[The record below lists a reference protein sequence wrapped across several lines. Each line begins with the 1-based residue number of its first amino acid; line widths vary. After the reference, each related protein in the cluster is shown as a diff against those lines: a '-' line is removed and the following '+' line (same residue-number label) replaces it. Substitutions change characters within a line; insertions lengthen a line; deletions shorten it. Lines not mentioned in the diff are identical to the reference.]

1 MAEVDFDD
9 EELIEGFEEDVSDLD
24 EGQDDLALESQSGV
38 QSFLTPARMKIM
50 AIVLGSVFLLG
61 GTFFAFSFF
70 GGSDSNELLTPQQQA
85 QKKKEAE
92 RKRRRSV
99 KYVKLFDGLAIS
111 DLTPLV
117 RELSFADILFTT
129 NQKGNNYTL
138 LVDEKEQD
146 RARTLLAIKG
156 LPSGGSRGYELLDD
170 SQTLGVTEFD
180 KRIRFLRALSGEL
193 ERAIIQF
200 DAVEQCKVQIVL
212 PEQRLFS
219 VTQPPV
225 TASVLIR
232 RTLGQELT
240 DDNVFSIIQLM
251 SNAVENLQQ
260 ENVSVIDT
268 EGQVLSIGIFDRMA
282 ARAAGEVV
290 EEVEDTSS
298 SSPEFSQGTP
308 IIPKFKDIQQ
318 WLEIKQEYET
328 SLEDKAIKQLFGI
341 LPLASFKLVITADI
355 NPQRTGEAIVP
366 TRITT
371 SMVVDVSNEDVF
383 LDQLLKRQI
392 FNTIAGAIGY
402 ERGRDTIQLSK
413 ADFLVFSKEEMDR
426 LKELRNAGR
435 GWITIA
441 IASVVGLVLAMGL
454 LLWRRRQSLKKEN
467 MALPLQTGADLDTV
481 FVLENLSV
489 GELVQKLK
497 DSADMYPT
505 QVARVMDG
513 WLKSEQSEDDLETLS
528 DDALSDQNDDASPDL
543 PDFDAFTDQSD
554 VSDLL
559 EER

>member
-1 MAEVDFDD
+1 MAEIDFDD
-9 EELIEGFEEDVSDLD
+9 DDPIDGLDDADDLGADDDLD
-24 EGQDDLALESQSGV
+24 LEDGDEASGL
-38 QSFLTPARMKIM
+38 SAFLTPARLKILG
-50 AIVLGSVFLLG
+50 AVLGGVFVVG
-61 GTFFAFSFF
+61 GVFFAFSSD
-70 GGSDSNELLTPQQQA
+70 GGSQDPSKPLTPQQEA
-85 QKKKEAE
+85 QKRKEEE
-92 RKRRRSV
+92 RKRRKNV
-99 KYVKLFDGLAIS
+99 KYVTLFDGLSIS
-111 DLTPLV
+111 AMTPLV

-129 NQKGNNYTL
+129 EQKGNNYTL
-138 LVDEKEQD
+138 LVDEKAQD
-146 RARTLLAIKG
+146 EARTLLAIKG

-200 DAVEQCKVQIVL
+200 NSVEQCKVQIVL

-232 RTLGQELT
+232 RTQGQDLS

-268 EGQVLSIGIFDRMA
+268 EGQVLSMGIFDRMA
-282 ARAAGEVV
+282 ARASGEYI
-290 EEVEDTSS
+290 EEIIEEEPVL
-298 SSPEFSQGTP
+298 PEFLKGTP

-318 WLEIKQEYET
+318 WLDIKQSYEQ

-341 LPLASFKLVITADI
+341 LPLGSFKLAITADI
-355 NPQRTGEAIVP
+355 NPQQSGEAIIP

-371 SMVVDVSNEDVF
+371 SMVVDVSNDDIF

-413 ADFLVFSKEEMDR
+413 ADFLVFSKEEMKH
-426 LKELRNAGR
+426 LKSLHNDGSS
-435 GWITIA
+435 WLSILTF
-441 IASVVGLVLAMGL
+441 L
-454 LLWRRRQSLKKEN
+454 LLIGAGAGGYFWWRRRQSE
-467 MALPLQTGADLDTV
+467 ASEIPLPLQGDNDIEDVFSLDAMS
-481 FVLENLSV
+481 LDD
-489 GELVQKLK
+489 LVQQLK
-497 DSADMYPT
+497 DAAEMYPDN
-505 QVARVMDG
+505 VAKVMDG
-513 WLKSEQSEDDLETLS
+513 WLKSELEEDDLSSLS
-528 DDALSDQNDDASPDL
+528 DEALVEGDDVFSDMEETPTEEIA
-543 PDFDAFTDQSD
+543 D
-554 VSDLL
+554 V
-559 EER
+559 